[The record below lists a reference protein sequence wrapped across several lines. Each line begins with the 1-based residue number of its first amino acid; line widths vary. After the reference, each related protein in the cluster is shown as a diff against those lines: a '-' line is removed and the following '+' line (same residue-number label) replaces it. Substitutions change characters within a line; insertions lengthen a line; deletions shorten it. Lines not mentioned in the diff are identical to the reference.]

1 MIDRNIIKE
10 TSSLYNHGHKPRN
23 QEFRKGELWK
33 IPTAIRQKISNG
45 KNLIALL
52 CPKKHAE
59 LPGASQKV
67 RELLLGQKV
76 ITHRSVFTAFLP
88 GPATLIMLRLAHG
101 VSPSLRTHS
110 EDGGCRGPQKW
121 VGTAES
127 AGGKQAVRNC
137 HGHSQGREVARAP
150 LAQRLPIREKLP
162 LRHRFE
168 VEKR

>member
-1 MIDRNIIKE
+1 MGFSR
-10 TSSLYNHGHKPRN
+10 
-23 QEFRKGELWK
+23 QESWS
-33 IPTAIRQKISNG
+33 A
-45 KNLIALL
+45 
-52 CPKKHAE
+52 
-59 LPGASQKV
+59 QKV

-137 HGHSQGREVARAP
+137 HGHSQGREVARSWSP
-150 LAQRLPIREKLP
+150 LSGLKGVQPPLP
-162 LRHRFE
+162 LRQTQRSPEGPRHLHRIPRVPVCFRGTE
-168 VEKR
+168 SYFSSI